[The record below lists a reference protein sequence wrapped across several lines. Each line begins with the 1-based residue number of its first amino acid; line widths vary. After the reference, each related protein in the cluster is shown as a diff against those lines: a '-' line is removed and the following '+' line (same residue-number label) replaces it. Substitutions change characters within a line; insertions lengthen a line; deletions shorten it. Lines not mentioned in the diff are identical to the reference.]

1 VHGFGPDSAGEFLTQ
16 HPGVNAITFTGETR
30 TGAAI
35 MKAASEGM
43 RDVSFELGGKNAGIV
58 FADADF
64 EAAVDGIF
72 RSAFLNSGQVCLGTE
87 RVYVER
93 PIFERFVQALKVKA
107 EGVKFGRPDDH
118 NANYGPLISQ
128 EHRDKVR
135 SYYRKAVEEGAA
147 VVTGGGVSEMPGE
160 LAEGSWVQPTIWTGL
175 SDDAAVV
182 REGIFGPCCPVESG
196 GASRAEAVRE
206 WRTGCRSCSST

>member
-1 VHGFGPDSAGEFLTQ
+1 MNAVGIPKGVYNVVHGFGPDSAGEFLTQ

-58 FADADF
+58 FADCDF
-64 EAAVDGIF
+64 DAAVEGIF
-72 RSAFLNSGQVCLGTE
+72 RSAFLNSGQVCLGT
-87 RVYVER
+87 
-93 PIFERFVQALKVKA
+93 